1 MIKRIEPKFQFSKI
15 LAIGSL
21 VLFIISLLQG
31 FTTDLSQA
39 YDTTIYVTAITISG
53 GIFGVCLKSYMSKS
67 KAENIYKIQKTMYE
81 DIMDIKLRYN
91 EGMMQLSQKYN
102 MTQSD
107 IDMIDNASPIS
118 DGATNIIN
126 DMNESI
132 NNHLCDT
139 KTEDEIEN
147 Y

>member
-21 VLFIISLLQG
+21 VLFVISLLQG

-107 IDMIDNASPIS
+107 IDIIDNMSPIS
-118 DGATNIIN
+118 DGATNILN

-132 NNHLCDT
+132 NNHLCDV

>member
-21 VLFIISLLQG
+21 VLFVISLLQG

-132 NNHLCDT
+132 SNHLCDT